1 MEELTGLSTS
11 LIAITPQLAEHSRT
25 MIEQKKL
32 NFEILRDPGNEI
44 AHAYGLRWALP
55 EDLKQ
60 LYKQF
65 GIDLAETNG
74 EDSWTLPMPARFIIN
89 STGEV
94 QYARVDSDYTHRP
107 EPQET
112 LEELKRLVK

>member
-1 MEELTGLSTS
+1 
-11 LIAITPQLAEHSRT
+11 

-32 NFEILRDPGNEI
+32 NFEILFDQGNEV

-55 EDLKQ
+55 DDLKQ

-65 GIDLAETNG
+65 GIDLADTNG
-74 EDSWTLPMPARFIIN
+74 EESWTLPIPARFIIN
-89 STGEV
+89 SAGEV
-94 QYARVDSDYTHRP
+94 KYARANPDYTQRP

-112 LEELKRLVK
+112 LEELKHLAK

>member
-1 MEELTGLSTS
+1 MEELTGLSTT
-11 LIAITPQLAEHSRT
+11 LIAISPQLAEHSRS

-74 EDSWTLPMPARFIIN
+74 EDSWTLPMPACFIVN
-89 STGEV
+89 SEGEV

>member
-1 MEELTGLSTS
+1 VEELVGLSTT
-11 LIAITPQLAEHSRT
+11 LIAISPQLAEYSRS
-25 MIEQKKL
+25 MIDQKKL
-32 NFEILRDPGNEI
+32 NFEILRDPGNEV

-55 EDLKQ
+55 DDLRR
-60 LYKQF
+60 LYTQF

-89 STGEV
+89 SAGEV
-94 QYARVDSDYTHRP
+94 KYARTDPDYTRRP

-112 LEELKRLVK
+112 LEELKRLTK